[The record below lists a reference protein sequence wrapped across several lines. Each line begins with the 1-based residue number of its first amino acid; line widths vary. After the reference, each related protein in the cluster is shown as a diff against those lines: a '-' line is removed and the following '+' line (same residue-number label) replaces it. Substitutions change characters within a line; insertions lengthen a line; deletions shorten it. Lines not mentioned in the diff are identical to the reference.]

1 MLDRRTF
8 IHAGACAVCL
18 GAGRAGAEP
27 GYHGC
32 TLHAA
37 EIASRVDSSAGLPA
51 YGLGPAI
58 PSGEVHGSRDSLF
71 DQALAVS
78 LLKIADVFSVLPGF
92 AFSERVRLNA
102 FASRNTALGRM
113 DGSVV
118 FGNSLY
124 REIISRREYPEVGI
138 LAICAHEFGHI
149 VQYQHGIDR
158 ILIVNN
164 SVKRLELHAD
174 FLAGYF
180 AGCRKLEMPDFP
192 AAVFAV
198 TQYSFGDNNYGD
210 PDHHGTRD
218 ERGAAVVAGF
228 DSAYRARES
237 FTAALETGIRYVQ
250 QIAP

>member
-8 IHAGACAVCL
+8 IHSGACAVCL
-18 GAGRAGAEP
+18 GAGKASAEP

-32 TLHAA
+32 TLQAA
-37 EIASRVDSSAGLPA
+37 EMASRVDSSAGPPA
-51 YGLGPAI
+51 YGLAPAI
-58 PSGEVHGSRDSLF
+58 PRGEVHGSSDSLF

-78 LLKIADVFSVLPGF
+78 LLKISNVFSVLPGF
-92 AFSERVRLNA
+92 AFSERVKLNA
-102 FASRNTALGRM
+102 FASRNTALGRT

-124 REIISRREYPEVGI
+124 REIIGRREYPEVGI
-138 LAICAHEFGHI
+138 VAICAHEFGHI
-149 VQYQHGIDR
+149 VQYRYGIDR

-180 AGCRKLEMPDFP
+180 AGRRKLEMSDFP
-192 AAVFAV
+192 AAVFAL
-198 TQYSFGDNNYGD
+198 TQYSFGDSNYGD
-210 PDHHGTRD
+210 PDHHGTSN

-237 FTAALETGIRYVQ
+237 FAAALETGIRYVQ